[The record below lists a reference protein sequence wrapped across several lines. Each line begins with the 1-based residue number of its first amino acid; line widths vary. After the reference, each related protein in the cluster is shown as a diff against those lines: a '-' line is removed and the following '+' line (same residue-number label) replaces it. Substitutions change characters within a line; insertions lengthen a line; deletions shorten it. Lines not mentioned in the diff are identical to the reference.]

1 MAEQLPT
8 TNTTYPMRT
17 DILRDKAT
25 TLENELAD
33 LYAMSEEAACFRYN
47 VDTKRE
53 AIDTLDEELQN
64 TYKTLEEAE
73 RDEEAMAYAG
83 WADPAFRTVADFHR
97 MRI

>member
-1 MAEQLPT
+1 MK
-8 TNTTYPMRT
+8 T
-17 DILRDKAT
+17 DILRDKT
-25 TLENELAD
+25 TALENELAD

-47 VDTKRE
+47 VESKQE

-64 TYKTLEEAE
+64 TYKALEEAE

-83 WADPAFRTVADFHR
+83 WAEPAFRTVADFHR